1 MRLLHICCI
10 YDSLYAHIIE
20 AASDVSNY
28 LMQFSR
34 CFLVEVQ
41 TVVIL
46 RSVDGAQQTHHLVDV
61 LVEYDTRHT
70 IHVYKK
76 CNILHHL
83 QEWAVRALFVLPKC

>member
-10 YDSLYAHIIE
+10 YDSLYVHIIE
-20 AASDVSNY
+20 ATSDVSNY

-46 RSVDGAQQTHHLVDV
+46 MSVDGAQQTHHLVDV
-61 LVEYDTRHT
+61 LMENNAKAHGKQNLSITEFV
-70 IHVYKK
+70 KK
-76 CNILHHL
+76 N
-83 QEWAVRALFVLPKC
+83 K